1 MVCVCV
7 GTFDNLF
14 FFFVNETLCYNA
26 VAIEQDMA

>member
-1 MVCVCV
+1 MVCV

-14 FFFVNETLCYNA
+14 FLVNETLCYNA